1 MEIIKILYAYSIIC
15 RAFYDKNEHYLKKTK
30 GTNVFHKYA
39 MHFALPERLT

>member
-1 MEIIKILYAYSIIC
+1 MHFLLFVAHFTIK
-15 RAFYDKNEHYLKKTK
+15 RALFKKTK